1 MKEKLLKLRA
11 QILIFLVEKT
21 KPIYVYLFKKDQKE
35 WLQDTKSL
43 KRFPQKSLGNALGNF
58 LENNGFTLLP
68 KLETHDVLHV
78 LLDYKTT
85 IEGEVEMQFF
95 LLGNQKK
102 SLYAVFTA
110 IVGFILVPEK
120 MNAFIDEFRKGRK
133 CVHIS
138 NWDFEHLLCEP
149 LDSLKKQVFGEP
161 LNNQKFI
168 I

>member
-1 MKEKLLKLRA
+1 MKEKLLKLRT

-21 KPIYVYLFKKDQKE
+21 KPIYVYLFKRDQKK
-35 WLQDTKSL
+35 WQQDTKSL
-43 KRFPQKSLGNALGNF
+43 KRFPQKSLGHTLGNF
-58 LENNGFTLLP
+58 LEINGFTLLP

-95 LLGNQKK
+95 LLGNRKK
-102 SLYAVFTA
+102 SFYALFTA
-110 IVGFILVPEK
+110 LVGFILVPEN
-120 MNAFIDEFRKGRK
+120 MNAFINEFRKGRN

-138 NWDFEHLLCEP
+138 NWNFEHLLCEP
-149 LDSLKKQVFGEP
+149 LDSLKKQVLGQP